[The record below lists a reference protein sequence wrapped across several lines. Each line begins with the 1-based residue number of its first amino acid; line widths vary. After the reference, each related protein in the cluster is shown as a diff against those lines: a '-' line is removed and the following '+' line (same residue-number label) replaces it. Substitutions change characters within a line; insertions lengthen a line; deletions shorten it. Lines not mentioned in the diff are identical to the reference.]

1 MMLFT
6 FMDGLLFSLLSIFLV
21 ILLIAIIII
30 AISPLKNLSKTKEYP
45 KDTLNNPSSKEIKDD
60 DMMVA
65 LLVASIDYLE
75 TTNKEPYV
83 KSIREIHNE
92 NL

>member
-1 MMLFT
+1 MILFT
-6 FMDGLLFSLLSIFLV
+6 FMDGLLFSLLSVFLV

-30 AISPLKNLSKTKEYP
+30 AISPLKKLSNTKE
-45 KDTLNNPSSKEIKDD
+45 SSNISKEESSREIKDD

-65 LLVASIDYLE
+65 LLVASIDYIE
-75 TTNKEPYV
+75 TTAKEPYL
-83 KSIREIHNE
+83 KSIREISNE